1 METEENNPQDLKPK
15 KNKKMLRSSG
25 VLMAVLIVVLG
36 IYYTRINMMENKAK
50 EKNVEKLKQDSLLKS
65 AETKIIP
72 VADLDSVLDVN
83 YLMGKINPA
92 KEISF
97 TQVAIPYGN
106 REGLYLREE
115 VYGAFI
121 KMYNAALRD
130 GVKLV
135 VISAARSFDYQKGI
149 WEAKWSGK
157 REVNG
162 KNLAVSVPDP
172 VERAKQ
178 ILTYSAMPGTSRHH
192 WGTDLDMNSMDP
204 KYFDTEAGKKIY
216 NWLSVHASEYDFGQ
230 PYCAKGEK
238 RSTGYEEEKWH
249 WSYLP
254 ISKQC
259 LNAYKTKVT
268 YADITG
274 FSGSETA
281 AKIKVIEDYVFGIN
295 PDCK

>member
-1 METEENNPQDLKPK
+1 METEENITQDPKPK
-15 KNKKMLRSSG
+15 KKIKMLRSSG
-25 VLMAVLIVVLG
+25 LLMIVLIVVLG
-36 IYYTRINMMENKAK
+36 IYYTRLGVMKHEAK
-50 EKNVEKLKQDSLLKS
+50 EETAMKQKQDSLLKS
-65 AETKIIP
+65 AETKINP

-97 TQVAIPYGN
+97 TQVELPYGN
-106 REGLYLREE
+106 REGLYLRKE

-121 KMYNAALRD
+121 KMYNAALKD

-149 WEAKWSGK
+149 WEAKWSGS
-157 REVNG
+157 RLVNG
-162 KNLAVSVPDP
+162 KNLAVTISDP
-172 VERAKQ
+172 VERARE
-178 ILTYSAMPGTSRHH
+178 ILTYSAMPATSRHH

-216 NWLSVHASEYDFGQ
+216 NWLSAHASEYGFGQ

-259 LNAYKTKVT
+259 LNAYEKKVT
-268 YADITG
+268 YKDITG

-281 AKIKVIEDYVFGIN
+281 EKIKVIEDYVLGIN